1 MVRIRGQPR
10 DRPSSLAA
18 APVRQHGR
26 DQTAPLS
33 SLTER
38 GGDYQPVGR
47 VFVSASSVPVAP
59 LPKNRY
65 RKIRKVFAKYSLEG
79 SAMPDATID
88 TRKTH
93 SLTDFFRNSKV
104 HIAQIKETR
113 TPQALTVNG
122 RAEVVILDT
131 ATYERM
137 VEQLNQQQERKSPPP
152 APTWRSRSRTPRRR
166 NPPPMRKSS
175 AVRRR

>member
-1 MVRIRGQPR
+1 
-10 DRPSSLAA
+10 
-18 APVRQHGR
+18 
-26 DQTAPLS
+26 
-33 SLTER
+33 
-38 GGDYQPVGR
+38 
-47 VFVSASSVPVAP
+47 
-59 LPKNRY
+59 
-65 RKIRKVFAKYSLEG
+65 
-79 SAMPDATID
+79 MPDATID

-113 TPQALTVNG
+113 TPQVLTVNG